1 MSYIIRYSS
10 NFQKAY
16 NRCTKRGLD
25 MLLLKEVIRILSEE
39 GKLPPTYHA
48 HTLQG
53 KYKDLW
59 ECHIQPDW
67 LLVWEQNDKE
77 FILYFLSTGTHSD
90 LFKK

>member
-10 NFQKAY
+10 NFKKAY
-16 NRCTKRGLD
+16 KRCKKRGVD

>member
-10 NFQKAY
+10 NFKKAY
-16 NRCTKRGLD
+16 KRCKKRGLD

-90 LFKK
+90 LS

>member
-10 NFQKAY
+10 NFKKAY
-16 NRCTKRGLD
+16 KRCKKRGLD
-25 MLLLKEVIRILSEE
+25 MSLLKEVIRILSEE

>member
-1 MSYIIRYSS
+1 MSYIIRNSS
-10 NFQKAY
+10 NFKKAY
-16 NRCTKRGLD
+16 KRCKKRGLD

>member
-10 NFQKAY
+10 NFKKAY
-16 NRCTKRGLD
+16 KRCKKRGLD
-25 MLLLKEVIRILSEE
+25 MLLIKEVIRILSEE

>member
-10 NFQKAY
+10 NFKKAY
-16 NRCTKRGLD
+16 KCCKKRGLD

>member
-10 NFQKAY
+10 NFKKAY
-16 NRCTKRGLD
+16 KRCKKRGLD

-77 FILYFLSTGTHSD
+77 FILDFLSTGTHSD

>member
-10 NFQKAY
+10 NFKKAY
-16 NRCTKRGLD
+16 KRCKKRGLD

-77 FILYFLSTGTHSD
+77 FILYFLSTGTYSD

>member
-10 NFQKAY
+10 NFKKAY
-16 NRCTKRGLD
+16 IRCKKRGLD

>member
-1 MSYIIRYSS
+1 
-10 NFQKAY
+10 
-16 NRCTKRGLD
+16 

-77 FILYFLSTGTHSD
+77 FILYFLSTGTDSG

>member
-10 NFQKAY
+10 NFKKAY
-16 NRCTKRGLD
+16 KRCKKIGLD

-53 KYKDLW
+53 KYKVLW

>member
-10 NFQKAY
+10 NSKKAY
-16 NRCTKRGLD
+16 KRCKKRGLD

>member
-10 NFQKAY
+10 NFKKAY
-16 NRCTKRGLD
+16 KRCKKRGLD

-77 FILYFLSTGTHSD
+77 FILYLLSTGTHSD

>member
-10 NFQKAY
+10 NFKKAY
-16 NRCTKRGLD
+16 KRCEKRGLD

>member
-1 MSYIIRYSS
+1 MRYIIRYSS
-10 NFQKAY
+10 NFKKAY
-16 NRCTKRGLD
+16 KRCKKRGLD

>member
-10 NFQKAY
+10 NFKKAY
-16 NRCTKRGLD
+16 KRCKKRGLD

-39 GKLPPTYHA
+39 GKLPPTYYA

>member
-1 MSYIIRYSS
+1 
-10 NFQKAY
+10 
-16 NRCTKRGLD
+16 

-90 LFKK
+90 LFKKQVKIYANTHTNKSHLGF

>member
-10 NFQKAY
+10 NFKKAY
-16 NRCTKRGLD
+16 KRCKKRGLD

-39 GKLPPTYHA
+39 GKLPPTYHP

-77 FILYFLSTGTHSD
+77 FIIYFLSTGTHSD

>member
-10 NFQKAY
+10 NFKKAY
-16 NRCTKRGLD
+16 KRCKKRGLD

-39 GKLPPTYHA
+39 GKLPPIYHA

>member
-10 NFQKAY
+10 NFKKAY
-16 NRCTKRGLD
+16 KRCKKRGLD

-59 ECHIQPDW
+59 ECHIQPDC

>member
-10 NFQKAY
+10 NFKKAY
-16 NRCTKRGLD
+16 KRCKKRGLD

-39 GKLPPTYHA
+39 GKLPPPYHA

>member
-1 MSYIIRYSS
+1 MSYIIRYTS
-10 NFQKAY
+10 NFKKAY
-16 NRCTKRGLD
+16 KRCKKRRLD

-67 LLVWEQNDKE
+67 LLIWEQNDKE

>member
-10 NFQKAY
+10 NFKKAY
-16 NRCTKRGLD
+16 KRCKKRGLD

-53 KYKDLW
+53 KYKDPW

>member
-10 NFQKAY
+10 NFKKAY
-16 NRCTKRGLD
+16 KRCKKRGLD
-25 MLLLKEVIRILSEE
+25 MLLLKEVLRILSEE

>member
-10 NFQKAY
+10 NFKKAY
-16 NRCTKRGLD
+16 KRCKKRGLD
-25 MLLLKEVIRILSEE
+25 MLLLKEVILILSEE

>member
-10 NFQKAY
+10 NFKKAY
-16 NRCTKRGLD
+16 KRCKKRGLD

-39 GKLPPTYHA
+39 GKLPRTYHA

>member
-10 NFQKAY
+10 NFKKAY
-16 NRCTKRGLD
+16 KRCKKRGLD

-67 LLVWEQNDKE
+67 LLIWEQTDKE

>member
-10 NFQKAY
+10 NFKKAY
-16 NRCTKRGLD
+16 KRCKKRGLD

-59 ECHIQPDW
+59 ECRIQPDW

>member
-10 NFQKAY
+10 NFKKAY
-16 NRCTKRGLD
+16 KRCKKRGLD
-25 MLLLKEVIRILSEE
+25 ILLLKEVIRILSEE

>member
-10 NFQKAY
+10 NFKKAY
-16 NRCTKRGLD
+16 KRCKKRGLD
-25 MLLLKEVIRILSEE
+25 MLLLKEVIRILSDE

>member
-10 NFQKAY
+10 NFKKAY
-16 NRCTKRGLD
+16 KRCKKRGLD
-25 MLLLKEVIRILSEE
+25 MLLLKEVIRILSKE

-67 LLVWEQNDKE
+67 LLIWEQNDKE

>member
-1 MSYIIRYSS
+1 MSYIIRYTS
-10 NFQKAY
+10 NFKKAY
-16 NRCTKRGLD
+16 KRCKKRGLD